1 MTPHAFGKT
10 VARNPVKRLG
20 VPDRVVDRRRP
31 KGPGV
36 GRNPLRIARRYVTVA
51 PAKGYHPAIALKRQH
66 DAATPVLGCLGE
78 GPDALPLGRGIV
90 RDGINARGI
99 AEIDANCSL
108 LGQRTADRP
117 QQGESGG
124 AASGGVHDKIGR
136 NRLARTVAVLVAHA
150 GIRRSSS
157 AICMNER
164 GRSSP
169 GEDDFA

>member
-66 DAATPVLGCLGE
+66 DAATPVLGAWAKVLMPFHSVG
-78 GPDALPLGRGIV
+78 A
-90 RDGINARGI
+90 
-99 AEIDANCSL
+99 S
-108 LGQRTADRP
+108 
-117 QQGESGG
+117 SGM
-124 AASGGVHDKIGR
+124 A
-136 NRLARTVAVLVAHA
+136 
-150 GIRRSSS
+150 
-157 AICMNER
+157 
-164 GRSSP
+164 
-169 GEDDFA
+169 